1 MRVLHVNANDIQGGA
16 ARAAYRI
23 HKGLLEKNIYSRLIV
38 LNKKRDDYSVINMG
52 KTKKQK
58 LIYKIRL
65 FFDEKLKSFYRKRKR
80 TTWSVNFFDNNE
92 LVEFINDSDFD
103 IINFHWINASMLS
116 IKDIEKI
123 TKPIVWTMHDMWPF
137 TGGCHYSNSC
147 ILYET
152 DCNKCNQL
160 DDKKNTFL
168 SKYILKRKYICYKN
182 ISYISPSKWLAN
194 CAQNSFLLKDS
205 NIQVI
210 QNGVDLEI
218 FKKLDKSFS
227 KNVLNLDMSKKYILF
242 GAMNSTSDKRKGY
255 DLLKKALEILKKEF
269 YLKDVVLLIF
279 GANKPQYNE
288 DLGFE
293 VKYLGQISD
302 DVTLSLI
309 YNSADVFIA
318 PSREDNLPNTI
329 VEAISCGLPCIAF
342 NIGGMPDL
350 IKHKKNGYLAKP
362 FDIKDLAKG
371 INFVL
376 EDENR
381 WNSLSENALNKAQRD
396 YDINVVS
403 DKYIDLYKKILGR
416 DDK

>member
-1 MRVLHVNANDIQGGA
+1 MRVLHINTNDIQGGA

-38 LNKKRDDYSVINMG
+38 LNKKSDDYSVINMG

-381 WNSLSENALNKAQRD
+381 WNSLSKNALNKAQRD

>member
-1 MRVLHVNANDIQGGA
+1 MKILHVNTNDIQGGA

-23 HKGLLEKNIYSRLIV
+23 HKGLLEKNIYSRLVV
-38 LNKKRDDYSVINMG
+38 LNKKSDDYSVINMG
-52 KTKKQK
+52 RTKKQK
-58 LIYKIRL
+58 LIYRIRL
-65 FFDEKLKSFYRKRKR
+65 FFDEKIKSFYRKKTR

-92 LVEFINDSDFD
+92 LVKFINNSNFD

-116 IKDIEKI
+116 IEDIGKI
-123 TKPIVWTMHDMWPF
+123 TKPIVWTMHDMWIF
-137 TGGCHYSNSC
+137 TGGCHYSNGC
-147 ILYET
+147 ILYKT

-168 SKYILKRKYICYKN
+168 SKYILKRKNIYYKN
-182 ISYISPSKWLAN
+182 IRYISPSKWLAN
-194 CAQNSFLLKDS
+194 CGKDSFLLKNS

-218 FKKLDKSFS
+218 FKKLDKIFS
-227 KNVLNLDMSKKYILF
+227 QKVLNLDTSKKYILF
-242 GAMNSTSDKRKGY
+242 GAMSSTSDKRKGY
-255 DLLKKALEILKKEF
+255 DLLKKALKVLKKEF
-269 YLKDVVLLIF
+269 YLKDIVLLIF

-293 VKYLGQISD
+293 VKYLGQIND
-302 DVTLSLI
+302 DITLSLI
-309 YNSADVFIA
+309 YNSADVFVA

-329 VEAISCGLPCIAF
+329 VEAVSCGLPCVAF

-350 IKHKKNGYLAKP
+350 IEHKKNGYLAES
-362 FDIKDLAKG
+362 FDIKDLAEG

-376 EDENR
+376 ENENR
-381 WNSLSENALNKAQRD
+381 RNRLSENALNKAQRD
-396 YDINVVS
+396 YNINVVS
-403 DKYIDLYKKILGR
+403 DKYIDLYKKILGC

>member
-1 MRVLHVNANDIQGGA
+1 M
-16 ARAAYRI
+16 
-23 HKGLLEKNIYSRLIV
+23 
-38 LNKKRDDYSVINMG
+38 
-52 KTKKQK
+52 
-58 LIYKIRL
+58 
-65 FFDEKLKSFYRKRKR
+65 
-80 TTWSVNFFDNNE
+80 
-92 LVEFINDSDFD
+92 
-103 IINFHWINASMLS
+103 
-116 IKDIEKI
+116 
-123 TKPIVWTMHDMWPF
+123 
-137 TGGCHYSNSC
+137 
-147 ILYET
+147 
-152 DCNKCNQL
+152 
-160 DDKKNTFL
+160 
-168 SKYILKRKYICYKN
+168 
-182 ISYISPSKWLAN
+182 
-194 CAQNSFLLKDS
+194 
-205 NIQVI
+205 
-210 QNGVDLEI
+210 
-218 FKKLDKSFS
+218 
-227 KNVLNLDMSKKYILF
+227 
-242 GAMNSTSDKRKGY
+242 
-255 DLLKKALEILKKEF
+255 
-269 YLKDVVLLIF
+269 KDVVLLIF

-403 DKYIDLYKKILGR
+403 DKYIDLYKKNFR
-416 DDK
+416 T